1 MTKKKCILGRF
12 RLVYR
17 RSSPLLK
24 ITVLVLLVVCI
35 TALLT
40 LRVALLQTNDRYE
53 QLRQHAAQI
62 EQENQRL
69 EQNIAELGTVQ
80 SVKRIASEELGLV
93 DPNSEFFKPVEST
106 EAE

>member
-69 EQNIAELGTVQ
+69 EQSILELGTVQ
-80 SVKRIASEELGLV
+80 SAKQIASEVLGLV
-93 DPNSEFFKPVEST
+93 DPDSIIFQPVEST